1 MTRLIQIAKGRDRG
15 VAIVE
20 EPHLRL
26 LHHAESIYALAQEAI
41 AKGVKLTALV
51 QQKLANLVLEYD
63 AIYTGQS
70 EWRVLPPIDHPDEP
84 SRCLVSG
91 TGLTHLGSARDRQDM
106 HAIASEDLTDSM
118 KMFRWGIAGGRPTAG
133 QIGTP
138 PEWFYKGT
146 GTILRAHNQP
156 LEIPSYAEDGGEE
169 AEIAGIYLVD
179 ADCRPHRIGM
189 ACGNE
194 FSDHVFEKKNYLN
207 LAGSKLRTP
216 ALGPEITLDPLFDSV
231 QGEVTIERAGKTLWS
246 TKIRTGESEMC
257 HSLRNMEHHHFK
269 YETHRRPGDVHVHF
283 FGADC
288 LSFGEGIRLVDGDVM
303 QVQFAGTVLPAAQPA
318 ELVSLSGRS
327 AFPAWTSGDRD
338 LVYRRHRRRKHWFC
352 RAHHGHDSCRDQHRL
367 RGNAVLDIRKGHRD
381 SAWAAPA
388 GCVF

>member
-1 MTRLIQIAKGRDRG
+1 MTRLIQIAKGKDRG

-26 LHHAESIYALAQEAI
+26 LHQAASIYALAQEAF
-41 AKGVKLTALV
+41 ATGVKLTALV
-51 QQKLANLVLEYD
+51 QQKLSNLVLEYD

-70 EWRVLPPIDHPDEP
+70 EWRILPPIDHPEEP

-118 KMFRWGIAGGRPTAG
+118 KMFRWGIAGGRPAAG

-146 GTILRAHNQP
+146 GTTLRAHNQP

-169 AEIAGIYLVD
+169 AEIAGIYLID
-179 ADCRPHRIGM
+179 ADGRPHRVGM

-216 ALGPEITLDPLFDSV
+216 ALGPELTLDPSFDSV
-231 QGEVTIERAGKTLWS
+231 QGEVTIERAGKPLWS
-246 TKIRTGESEMC
+246 KKIRTGESEMC
-257 HSLRNMEHHHFK
+257 HSLRNMEHHQFK
-269 YETHRRPGDVHVHF
+269 YETHRRAGDVHIHF

-288 LSFGEGIRLVDGDVM
+288 LSFGEGVRLAERDVM
-303 QVQFAGTVLPAAQPA
+303 QVQFAGFGRALRNPLQVAAAKPA
-318 ELVSLSGRS
+318 LVEVISMG
-327 AFPAWTSGDRD
+327 
-338 LVYRRHRRRKHWFC
+338 
-352 RAHHGHDSCRDQHRL
+352 
-367 RGNAVLDIRKGHRD
+367 
-381 SAWAAPA
+381 
-388 GCVF
+388 